1 MNTVTYYA
9 YPLYECVCVLQA
21 VLAAIVLEALWTLFK
36 QFKDIVK
43 YFKLSK
49 PDMVS
54 QWGWTWLWWW
64 W

>member
-1 MNTVTYYA
+1 M
-9 YPLYECVCVLQA
+9 CVLQA

-54 QWGWTWLWWW
+54 GGVGHGCGGGGEPVGWTWLCIYC
-64 W
+64 

>member
-54 QWGWTWLWWW
+54 
-64 W
+64 